1 METYCGKQC
10 EYCVDKAELNCPG
23 CKAVS
28 GSERQRDC
36 EIAACCRSKEYA
48 SCASC
53 NMSVGCGRQLGR
65 NAVPARR
72 KQKLAEAAAHREELI
87 RRSDAVADRLIP
99 LFWLVIP
106 TVIAMVLTSDFV
118 VGALPVI
125 LVPGMLLRAATA
137 VVCAVI
143 LLKLSCEERGYLAA
157 GLCSLGTAALSLAYL
172 LIPSGH
178 MGLAALCTAATLIV
192 SLAGENR
199 EYTAHRRVLLEL
211 DENLG
216 SKWRLLWKWYAT
228 AGLGTML
235 GLVVLV
241 VAPLLGGTIVILC
254 TAMTVVVG
262 VKKLLYLRRTII
274 ALREGPV

>member
-65 NAVPARR
+65 NAVPALR

-118 VGALPVI
+118 VGALPAVLLPGLI
-125 LVPGMLLRAATA
+125 LRTAVALICGMMLLR
-137 VVCAVI
+137 
-143 LLKLSCEERGYLAA
+143 LSVEERRYLLA
-157 GLCSLGTAALSLAYL
+157 GLCALGTAILSVVYIF
-172 LIPSGH
+172 IPFGQT
-178 MGLAALCTAATLIV
+178 GTATLVSVAVLIV
-192 SLAGENR
+192 GLVGENR
-199 EYTAHRRVLLEL
+199 EYTAHSRVLREL
-211 DENLG
+211 DEGLALR
-216 SKWRLLWKWYAT
+216 WRVLWKWYAT
-228 AGLGTML
+228 AGLGTL
-235 GLVVLV
+235 AGLVVIA
-241 VAPLLGGTIVILC
+241 VAPLLGGTIVIVC
-254 TAMTVVVG
+254 TVMTVVVG

-274 ALREGPV
+274 ALREGPA